1 MNTVHPASGF
11 KKKSV
16 VSACSV
22 LLKMQP
28 GSAAE
33 DVLGSSVITRC
44 VCFNPEQCEY
54 PSVYIVLLGWAE
66 LTLQGKCTV

>member
-33 DVLGSSVITRC
+33 DVLGSSVI
-44 VCFNPEQCEY
+44 Y
-54 PSVYIVLLGWAE
+54 
-66 LTLQGKCTV
+66 

>member
-44 VCFNPEQCEY
+44 VCLIQNN
-54 PSVYIVLLGWAE
+54 VNTLLCI
-66 LTLQGKCTV
+66 LFY